1 MGKEEDILGMNGNM
15 KKNIDNVPAP
25 FKKKSKKIEDDF
37 DDWGFGDDDDENKNK
52 KQKPMIKEVVN
63 ITDDVIDGNNGK
75 KKVESLLDFNDNKK
89 NNTKKNDNFDPLMD
103 LDDID
108 DGDVNGKK
116 VKDGNSSD
124 ELDAFFDE
132 MA

>member
-1 MGKEEDILGMNGNM
+1 MGKEEDILGMNGNT

-63 ITDDVIDGNNGK
+63 ITDNVIDGSNNQ
-75 KKVESLLDFNDNKK
+75 KKVESLLDFNDNTK

-108 DGDVNGKK
+108 DGDVNK
-116 VKDGNSSD
+116 
-124 ELDAFFDE
+124 
-132 MA
+132 

>member
-1 MGKEEDILGMNGNM
+1 
-15 KKNIDNVPAP
+15 
-25 FKKKSKKIEDDF
+25 
-37 DDWGFGDDDDENKNK
+37 
-52 KQKPMIKEVVN
+52 MIKEVVN
-63 ITDDVIDGNNGK
+63 ISDDVMDGNNGK

-116 VKDGNSSD
+116 EKDGNSSD

-132 MA
+132 MANEDKDDKKNIKKESTKKNTTRYKYKG

>member
-1 MGKEEDILGMNGNM
+1 
-15 KKNIDNVPAP
+15 
-25 FKKKSKKIEDDF
+25 
-37 DDWGFGDDDDENKNK
+37 
-52 KQKPMIKEVVN
+52 MIKEVVN
-63 ITDDVIDGNNGK
+63 ISDDVMDGNNNK

-108 DGDVNGKK
+108 DNDVNGKK

-132 MA
+132 MANEDKDDKKNIKKESTKKIKQDIKT